1 MQAKI
6 PFRLYDFW
14 KDNLANEIKDPII
27 LNLASEEY
35 AKCIRKYKKLIDVRF
50 VEKHKEKYVE
60 KGVYAKMARGEMV
73 RYMAKMKIENPVEIK
88 NFDRLG
94 YVYRED
100 ISTDLE
106 YIFERRELTKDEH
119 K

>member
-1 MQAKI
+1 
-6 PFRLYDFW
+6 
-14 KDNLANEIKDPII
+14 
-27 LNLASEEY
+27 
-35 AKCIRKYKKLIDVRF
+35 
-50 VEKHKEKYVE
+50 
-60 KGVYAKMARGEMV
+60 MV